1 MQVPLAMA
9 RRAVSLVSSLADLEH
24 PDGFAGLVL
33 PGLDRVVGSDVLT
46 YNEVGPAA
54 GQVHYTDYPAG
65 TLAAATQPIFAAHV
79 HEHPVISYYRA
90 TGSGEA
96 MKISDFLSQRQFH
109 RLGLYAEF
117 FRPIPVEHQIAISM
131 LGPDGEVIGIAL
143 NRGRGDFTE
152 TERDVLGLLR
162 GPLMTGL
169 LRARNRQLAH
179 SALNTARPAS
189 LAALTDREIQVL
201 ELVAQGR
208 TNTAIAHM
216 LGVSPRTIAKHL
228 EHIYRKLGVASRA
241 AAAARSAQQLDS
253 LRNATE

>member
-1 MQVPLAMA
+1 MQVSLAIA
-9 RRAVSLVSSLADLEH
+9 RQTVSLVSSLADLEH
-24 PDGFAGLVL
+24 PDGFAELVL
-33 PGLDRVVGSDVLT
+33 PGLDRVVGGDVLT

-65 TLAAATQPIFAAHV
+65 ALAPATQMIFAAHV
-79 HEHPVISYYRA
+79 HEHPLINYYRA

-143 NRGRGDFTE
+143 NRRRGDFTE
-152 TERDVLGLLR
+152 AERAVLGLLR
-162 GPLMTGL
+162 GPLMAAL

-179 SALNTARPAS
+179 SALNTTRPAS
-189 LAALTDREIQVL
+189 LATLTDRETQVL
-201 ELVAQGR
+201 ELVALGR
-208 TNTAIAHM
+208 TNAAIAHA

-241 AAAARSAQQLDS
+241 AAAARSAQRLYA
-253 LRNATE
+253 RP